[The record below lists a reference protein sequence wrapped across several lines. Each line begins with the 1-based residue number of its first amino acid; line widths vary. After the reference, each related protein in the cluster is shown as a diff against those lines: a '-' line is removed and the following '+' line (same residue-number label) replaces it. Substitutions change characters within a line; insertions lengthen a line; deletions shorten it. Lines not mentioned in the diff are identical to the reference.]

1 MRARGTSLASVIVR
15 VDDLIHRNVAGTTM
29 HTPAL
34 SDRRGATPFRYYAW
48 PGDEVLTALQTTRS
62 GLTESEA
69 IRRLDQYGLNRLDP
83 APPVSAL
90 RILRDQLSGIVV
102 LLLIAAGVVSLLL
115 GDRIEAAAIAA
126 VLVINTL
133 IGFST
138 ELRARRAM
146 EALLQLDS
154 SHASV
159 IRDGQL
165 RTVPADTIVP
175 GDIVR
180 LDAGERVPADARLLE
195 ATEFQTDEAALTGE
209 SLPVSK
215 RSDERLQ
222 DDTPLA
228 ERRTMVYKS
237 TMVPSGTA
245 LAVVTETGAATEI
258 GRVGTLVAGVE
269 ERRTPL
275 EVRLDAL
282 GRRLAWI
289 AIGVAGLIA
298 ILAGIQGA
306 PLWLV
311 LEMGIALAVA
321 AVPEALPA
329 VATIALAVGV
339 HRMARRNALVRRL
352 PAVEALGSTTVICTD
367 KTRTLTTGLMTAVR
381 LWTPDLDVSL
391 DESEA
396 SGHEGVRRV
405 LEAAALASRPQ
416 PVVADGERRG
426 DPVDRAIL
434 SAAHR
439 AGIDRTALVR
449 QWPQVGLVPFA
460 SDRKLMASFHQV
472 NSAPVIY
479 AKGAPRQIL
488 DLCESLSIAGH
499 LLPLEADRRQKLR
512 ALNETLARSGLR
524 VLAVA
529 KGESGEP
536 SLAGVRALTFL
547 GFIGLADPPAP
558 GVKDAIAR
566 LRRAGLRTLMLTG
579 DQRATASAVGREL
592 NLVDDDHGIVDAR
605 ELDRLSEAQLAARLE
620 DVSGFSRI
628 TPEHKLMLVRALQA
642 RGDIVAMLGDGVND
656 APALRQADVGVAMG
670 VRGTD
675 VAKEAAA
682 IVLQDDR
689 FATVVA
695 AVEEGRVIFDNI
707 RKFVFYLFSCNLAEI
722 LVLFVAAVSG
732 LPVPLLPL
740 QILWLNMVT
749 DTFPALALALEPG
762 DDQVMNRPPRD
773 PQEALLSR
781 RFLLRVAFYGLLITA
796 ATVAAYALSLGDG
809 EDKARTIAFM
819 TLAFAQILHLGN
831 ARSDDAVLQPVRVV
845 ANPFALAAVAVSV
858 MLQFV
863 AVGYAPLANVL
874 RVSSLDLGD
883 WALVLAIAA
892 IPAVA
897 GQAIKIVTAKRRS
910 ITTQAR

>member
-1 MRARGTSLASVIVR
+1 
-15 VDDLIHRNVAGTTM
+15 M
-29 HTPAL
+29 HTRALANDPAAL
-34 SDRRGATPFRYYAW
+34 PFRYHAW
-48 PGDEVLTALQTTRS
+48 AAGDVLTALHAARS
-62 GLTESEA
+62 GLTEHEA
-69 IRRLDQYGLNRLDP
+69 VRRLSHYGLNRLEP
-83 APPVSAL
+83 APPVSAFRL
-90 RILRDQLSGIVV
+90 LRDQLTGIVV

-115 GDRIEAAAIAA
+115 GDRIEAVAIGA
-126 VLVINTL
+126 VLVINTV

-154 SHASV
+154 SRASV
-159 IRDGQL
+159 VRDGQL
-165 RTVPADTIVP
+165 RSVAADTIVP

-180 LDAGERVPADARLLE
+180 VDAGERVPADARLVE
-195 ATEFQTDEAALTGE
+195 AVECQTDEAALTGE

-215 RSDERLQ
+215 RSDEQLL

-228 ERRTMVYKS
+228 ERRTMVYKG
-237 TMVPSGTA
+237 TMVASGTA
-245 LAVVTETGAATEI
+245 LAVVTATGASTEI

-282 GRRLAWI
+282 GHRLVWI
-289 AIGVAGLIA
+289 AVGVAALIA
-298 ILAGIQGA
+298 MLAAIQGA
-306 PLWLV
+306 PLGLV

-329 VATIALAVGV
+329 VATVALAVGV

-352 PAVEALGSTTVICTD
+352 PAVEALGSTTVVCTD

-381 LWTPDLDVSL
+381 LSTTDMDVRLDASDVSSP
-391 DESEA
+391 ER
-396 SGHEGVRRV
+396 VRAA

-416 PVVADGERRG
+416 PDVGEDDRRG
-426 DPVDRAIL
+426 DPVDRAML
-434 SAAHR
+434 AAARR
-439 AGIDRTALVR
+439 AGIDRAALVR
-449 QWPQVGLVPFA
+449 GRPQIGLVPF
-460 SDRKLMASFHQV
+460 SSERKLMASFHQV
-472 NSAPVIY
+472 DGALVVY
-479 AKGAPRQIL
+479 VKGAPRQIL
-488 DLCESLSIAGH
+488 DVCDSQVVAGRQV
-499 LLPLEADRRQKLR
+499 PLHADRRQQLI
-512 ALNETLARSGLR
+512 ALNETLASSALR

-529 KGESGEP
+529 AGQSAEP
-536 SLAGVRALTFL
+536 TLSGVRGLTFL

-558 GVKDAIAR
+558 GVKDTVAR
-566 LRRAGLRTLMLTG
+566 LRGAGLRTLMLTG
-579 DQRATASAVGREL
+579 DQRATAEAVGREL
-592 NLVDDDHGIVDAR
+592 NLADDHRDIVDAR
-605 ELDRLSEAQLAARLE
+605 ELDRLSETQLAARLE
-620 DVSGFSRI
+620 HVAGFSRI
-628 TPEHKLMLVRALQA
+628 TPEHKLLLVRALQA

-670 VRGTD
+670 MRGTD

-689 FATVVA
+689 FETVAA

-722 LVLFVAAVSG
+722 LVLFVAALSG

-762 DDQVMNRPPRD
+762 DPRVMNRPPRD

-781 RFLLRVAFYGLLITA
+781 RFLLRVAFFALLMTA
-796 ATVAAYALSLGDG
+796 STIAAYALSLDRG

-819 TLAFAQILHLGN
+819 TLALSQIFHLGN
-831 ARSDDAVLQPVRVV
+831 ARSDDAVLTPIRAL
-845 ANPFALAAVAVSV
+845 ANPFALIALGLSVA
-858 MLQFV
+858 LQAV
-863 AVGYAPLANVL
+863 AVGYAPLATVL
-874 RVSSLDLGD
+874 RVTPLGLGE
-883 WALVLAIAA
+883 WTIILTFGAV
-892 IPAVA
+892 PAVV
-897 GQAIKIVTAKRRS
+897 GQAIKVVTASRRS
-910 ITTQAR
+910 LRAQAP